1 MHGGIAFVL
10 VYFKC
15 KDKIFLMDIKD
26 FDYFYQ
32 LSKNQDGKKSISI
45 EIFSEVGVEVNK
57 GYAPMI
63 DYLEAVDNF
72 YFED

>member
-1 MHGGIAFVL
+1 
-10 VYFKC
+10 
-15 KDKIFLMDIKD
+15 MDIKD

-32 LSKNQDGKKSISI
+32 LSKNQDGKKYFNRD
-45 EIFSEVGVEVNK
+45 FSEVGVEVNK